1 MYKAGI
7 PKDIFEIL
15 SSISC
20 FKKLMNIINFTPY
33 SALTGWLLIGFA
45 AFIFFIFN
53 GRLSGV
59 SSIASDS
66 IFNKTNRIDNL
77 LFLLGLIIGPIL
89 FSLSGNK
96 IESVL
101 TNSLPLII
109 IGGLLVGIGTKIGK
123 GCTSGHG
130 VCGISRFSIRSII
143 ATISFILT
151 GVITVLIFGI

>member
-1 MYKAGI
+1 
-7 PKDIFEIL
+7 
-15 SSISC
+15 
-20 FKKLMNIINFTPY
+20 MNIINFTPY
-33 SALTGWLLIGFA
+33 SALTGGVLIGFA

-59 SSIASDS
+59 SSILSDS
-66 IFNKTNRIDNL
+66 IFSKINRIDNL
-77 LFLLGLIIGPIL
+77 LFLSGLIIGPIL
-89 FSLSGNK
+89 FSLQGNK

-130 VCGISRFSIRSII
+130 VCGVSRFSMRSIT

-151 GVITVLIFGI
+151 GVITVSIFGIQ

>member
-1 MYKAGI
+1 
-7 PKDIFEIL
+7 
-15 SSISC
+15 
-20 FKKLMNIINFTPY
+20 MNIINFTPL
-33 SALTGWLLIGFA
+33 SALTGGLLIGFA
-45 AFIFFIFN
+45 VFLFFIFN
-53 GRLSGV
+53 GRLAGV

-66 IFNKTNRIDNL
+66 ILKSTNRIDNL

-89 FSLSGNK
+89 YSLSGNE

-109 IGGLLVGIGTKIGK
+109 IGGLLVGVGTKIAN

-130 VCGISRFSIRSII
+130 VCGVSRFSIRSMV

-151 GVITVLIFGI
+151 GVVTVLIFGV

>member
-1 MYKAGI
+1 
-7 PKDIFEIL
+7 
-15 SSISC
+15 
-20 FKKLMNIINFTPY
+20 MNIINFTPY
-33 SALTGWLLIGFA
+33 SALTGGLFIGFA

-59 SSIASDS
+59 SSIASDG

-130 VCGISRFSIRSII
+130 VCGISRFSIRSVT

-151 GVITVLIFGI
+151 GVITVIIFGI

>member
-1 MYKAGI
+1 
-7 PKDIFEIL
+7 
-15 SSISC
+15 
-20 FKKLMNIINFTPY
+20 MNIINFTPY
-33 SALTGWLLIGFA
+33 SALTGGLLIGFA

-59 SSIASDS
+59 SSIASDGVFS
-66 IFNKTNRIDNL
+66 KVNRIDNL

-89 FSLSGNK
+89 FTLSGNK

-101 TNSLPLII
+101 TNSLPIII
-109 IGGLLVGIGTKIGK
+109 IGGLLVGIGSKIGK

>member
-1 MYKAGI
+1 
-7 PKDIFEIL
+7 
-15 SSISC
+15 
-20 FKKLMNIINFTPY
+20 MNIINFTPY
-33 SALTGWLLIGFA
+33 SALTGGLLIGFA

-59 SSIASDS
+59 SSIASDGVFS
-66 IFNKTNRIDNL
+66 KVNRIDNL

-130 VCGISRFSIRSII
+130 ICGVSLLSLRSII
-143 ATISFILT
+143 ATIIFMIT
-151 GVITVLIFGI
+151 AIITVWLIG

>member
-1 MYKAGI
+1 
-7 PKDIFEIL
+7 
-15 SSISC
+15 
-20 FKKLMNIINFTPY
+20 MNIINFTPY
-33 SALTGWLLIGFA
+33 SALTGGLLIGFA

-59 SSIASDS
+59 SSIASDGVFS
-66 IFNKTNRIDNL
+66 KVNRIDNL

-109 IGGLLVGIGTKIGK
+109 IGGLFVGIGTKIGK

-130 VCGISRFSIRSII
+130 VCGISRFSIRSVT